1 MGNGSSRSEV
11 NSSCLLVRTA
21 SGPHSVLQA
30 NWCEKRSTGSY
41 FFSPFDHIVTVLFWF
56 IAFIAIVSRCKQ
68 AGRQA
73 VSPHIKD
80 VLIPANHRGAQAQ
93 WVAGESG
100 RAITSG

>member
-1 MGNGSSRSEV
+1 M

-41 FFSPFDHIVTVLFWF
+41 FFPHLTTLLLFCSGSLLSLQLCPD
-56 IAFIAIVSRCKQ
+56 A

-73 VSPHIKD
+73 ASPHIKD
-80 VLIPANHRGAQAQ
+80 VLIPANHCGAQAQ
-93 WVAGESG
+93 WVTGESG